1 MPSWAP
7 SMTLSVVLAADIP
20 TRQGLLRSLAMKGG
34 PLDALFRGQSTVET
48 LPRTRTGHPL
58 YNVLSL
64 IQQEIG

>member
-7 SMTLSVVLAADIP
+7 SMTLCGFGSRYSHK
-20 TRQGLLRSLAMKGG
+20 TRPAPLTSNEGG